1 MAQKK
6 ITDLQLISS
15 ITDSINLPG
24 DDGVQTYRLTA
35 AQLKSY
41 VLSAGAIIA
50 ATLATDAVETAKIK
64 DLNVTRAKLAA
75 GAVANVGITSKTAD
89 YTAVAASDDIILVDA
104 TAGNKTITL
113 PAVSGLT
120 GKKFTIKKIDSS
132 ANKVIIDGNGSETV
146 EGALTFSLFNLNDL
160 VEVVCTGTAWV
171 ISNLSFTKESV
182 VCTTGTSTY
191 SQTANTWITAPLT
204 ITSDATRYPLSSN
217 ALTIRKTAKYR
228 IICRNSFTGVNGE
241 LGYVTYSINGASE
254 SSNWINSY
262 LMDSNASGSTSQVT
276 ESKELT
282 FTAGDVLRLRT
293 QMATNTRTGVNG
305 RLELMEI

>member
-15 ITDSINLPG
+15 VTDVLNLVG
-24 DDGVQTYRLTA
+24 DNGTQTYRLTA
-35 AQLKSY
+35 LQLKNY
-41 VLSAGAIIA
+41 VLSAGAVMA
-50 ATLATDAVETAKIK
+50 AALASDSVTTAKIL
-64 DLNVTRAKLAA
+64 DANVTRAKLAA
-75 GAVANVGITSKTAD
+75 GAIGNMFIVSKSAD
-89 YTAVAASDDIILVDA
+89 YTAVASTDDIILVDA
-104 TAGNKTITL
+104 SAGNKTITL

-120 GKKFTIKKIDSS
+120 GKKFTIKKTDSS
-132 ANKVIIDGNGSETV
+132 ANKVIIDGNGTETV
-146 EGALTFSLFNLNDL
+146 EGALTFSLFNQNDV
-160 VEVVCTGTAWV
+160 VEIVCTGTAWV
-171 ISNLSFTKESV
+171 ISNLNFTKESV
-182 VCTTGTSTY
+182 VCSTGTATY
-191 SQTANTWITAPLT
+191 SQTANTFITAPLT
-204 ITSDATRYPLSSN
+204 ITSDSTRYPISSN
-217 ALTIRKTAKYR
+217 TITVRKTAKYR

-241 LGYVTYSINGASE
+241 AGYVTYSVNGASE

-262 LMDSNASGSTSQVT
+262 LMDSNASGSTSQIT